1 MTELYLIMPYCCVT
15 GKYCGYGSGLAE
27 GFLLGISVIAMLLSF
42 VELIKSIN
50 DLYKYEENENEDKDK
65 NEEEKVEDDTEEDE
79 VIEEKS
85 EEDKKED

>member
-42 VELIKSIN
+42 VELFNSIKN
-50 DLYKYEENENEDKDK
+50 MYKYEETDDE
-65 NEEEKVEDDTEEDE
+65 NEEEKVEDNTEEDE
-79 VIEEKS
+79 VVEEKT
-85 EEDKKED
+85 EEDKKDD

>member
-1 MTELYLIMPYCCVT
+1 MTELYLIMPYCCIT

-27 GFLLGISVIAMLLSF
+27 GFLLGISIITMLLSF

-50 DLYKYEENENEDKDK
+50 DLYKYEEIDNENQEA
-65 NEEEKVEDDTEEDE
+65 EVEDDTEEEEE
-79 VIEEKS
+79 VIEEKL